1 MQQHCWLMNN
11 TGKPD
16 DFLPFDEAQEH
27 NNKDFKVTHRS
38 EGPSVDWEYLK
49 KLHPA
54 IHVIRAVASFIEAEF
69 KTLTRGKKHTV
80 PKKDLDV
87 QTLQNSYHESRV
99 HTRVSGRKSET
110 ERDHATDV
118 TARGVSVFLTGK
130 IMKRWTDNR
139 TFERSME
146 QEWSLPSSDDSSS
159 GSENGEIRR

>member
-1 MQQHCWLMNN
+1 MNN

-54 IHVIRAVASFIEAEF
+54 IHVIRAVANHIEAEF

-80 PKKDLDV
+80 PKQDLDV
-87 QTLQNSYHESRV
+87 QTLQSSYHASCIHNRV
-99 HTRVSGRKSET
+99 PGRKSET
-110 ERDHATDV
+110 ERDHASDV
-118 TARGVSVFLTGK
+118 TLRGVILLHKGK
-130 IMKRWTDNR
+130 VLKRWTDNR
-139 TFERSME
+139 AFARSIE
-146 QEWSLPSSDDSSS
+146 QEWDLLSEDDSSS
-159 GSENGEIRR
+159 SSGEEDMC

>member
-1 MQQHCWLMNN
+1 MNN

-16 DFLPFDEAQEH
+16 EFVPFDEAQEH

-54 IHVIRAVASFIEAEF
+54 IHVVRAVARLIELEF
-69 KTLTRGKKHTV
+69 KTLTRGKKHTI

-87 QTLQNSYHESRV
+87 QTLHNSYHESRV
-99 HTRVSGRKSET
+99 HIRVPGRRSET
-110 ERDHATDV
+110 ERDKAKDV
-118 TARGVSVFLTGK
+118 TAHGISVFLAGK
-130 IMKRWTDNR
+130 VMKRWIDNR

-146 QEWSLPSSDDSSS
+146 QEWDLPSSDDSSS
-159 GSENGEIRR
+159 GSETSEIHG

>member
-1 MQQHCWLMNN
+1 MNN
-11 TGKPD
+11 TGKPN
-16 DFLPFDEAQEH
+16 DFLPFDAAQEH

-69 KTLTRGKKHTV
+69 QTLTRGKKHTV

-87 QTLQNSYHESRV
+87 QTLQNSYHESCIHV
-99 HTRVSGRKSET
+99 HVPDRKSET
-110 ERDHATDV
+110 ERDKAKDI
-118 TARGVSVFLTGK
+118 TARGVSLFLTGK
-130 IMKRWTDNR
+130 IMNRWIDNR

-146 QEWSLPSSDDSSS
+146 QEWDLPSSDDSSS
-159 GSENGEIRR
+159 ESNGSSSGSENSNDHK